1 MSRFSSTALSIL
13 NLGPN
18 SGLISG
24 VALASA
30 LTLAACGDNILIPVD
45 ASPLPVDPPVQPD
58 ARTQI
63 SVPLTY
69 LFESQF
75 QQDVSSVVFDEASLL
90 RVLALELDLQVARL
104 TELIDSGELT
114 PADGEVLTAL
124 ERYYDFDL
132 ALDGRTSLLLVTGP
146 PPVQPSL
153 DSIAS
158 GLDRGLADRIAGS
171 DPAGMHRDFTQ
182 AFAGWQEDGVTSPDT
197 LVRSWL
203 GRIDELAVQ
212 RAAGPVPQGPD
223 GKPIAEVYIT
233 PQGHDL
239 RQLVSSFLVGAVS
252 FSRAVDVHLD
262 DDTTDLGI
270 AASNAQ
276 YGELPYSL
284 AENHWDLAFGHFGA
298 AYDFS
303 AYTDEEAAGLG
314 GREGWSA
321 GHHDS
326 TGSGGVDL
334 RFEHNYGS
342 ARLAAA
348 ADVADPD
355 ADRTGALFTAFLTG
369 RAILQASGQP
379 LSTERRQAMLEQ
391 RDAIAKAWEALLGE
405 TAVRAL
411 DQTLASM
418 DAFGTAGYDFAAHA
432 RAWSTLEGMALGLQ
446 FSRFSPLSDDDRAAL
461 YQHIGDA
468 PVLPDAGAGAIA
480 AYRTALASA
489 RAILV
494 AAYAPPAGN

>member
-1 MSRFSSTALSIL
+1 
-13 NLGPN
+13 
-18 SGLISG
+18 
-24 VALASA
+24 
-30 LTLAACGDNILIPVD
+30 
-45 ASPLPVDPPVQPD
+45 
-58 ARTQI
+58 
-63 SVPLTY
+63 
-69 LFESQF
+69 
-75 QQDVSSVVFDEASLL
+75 VVFDEASLL

-132 ALDGRTSLLLVTGP
+132 ALDGRTSLLLVTDP

-262 DDTTDLGI
+262 DDTSTASCPTPWPRTTGI
-270 AASNAQ
+270 WPLATLAPPTTSAPIPTRKPRAWAAAR
-276 YGELPYSL
+276 
-284 AENHWDLAFGHFGA
+284 
-298 AYDFS
+298 
-303 AYTDEEAAGLG
+303 AG
-314 GREGWSA
+314 RPA
-321 GHHDS
+321 I
-326 TGSGGVDL
+326 TT
-334 RFEHNYGS
+334 RP
-342 ARLAAA
+342 AAA
-348 ADVADPD
+348 ASTCASSTTTARPGSRPRPTW
-355 ADRTGALFTAFLTG
+355 RTRT
-369 RAILQASGQP
+369 R
-379 LSTERRQAMLEQ
+379 
-391 RDAIAKAWEALLGE
+391 IAP
-405 TAVRAL
+405 
-411 DQTLASM
+411 
-418 DAFGTAGYDFAAHA
+418 
-432 RAWSTLEGMALGLQ
+432 GLC
-446 FSRFSPLSDDDRAAL
+446 SRPS
-461 YQHIGDA
+461 
-468 PVLPDAGAGAIA
+468 
-480 AYRTALASA
+480 
-489 RAILV
+489 
-494 AAYAPPAGN
+494 